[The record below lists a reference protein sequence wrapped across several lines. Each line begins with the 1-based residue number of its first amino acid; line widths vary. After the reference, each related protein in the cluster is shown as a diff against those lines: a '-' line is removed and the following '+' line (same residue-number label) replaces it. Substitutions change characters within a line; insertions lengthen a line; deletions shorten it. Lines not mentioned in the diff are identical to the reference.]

1 MNNGN
6 TFFQEDIYSCYQ
18 PFLRVLGKGEK
29 AGNILSPIPKAAG
42 YYGIAPL
49 ATIAVPSSLR
59 TSP

>member
-1 MNNGN
+1 MNKE
-6 TFFQEDIYSCYQ
+6 TRFFQKDIYSCCQ

-29 AGNILSPIPKAAG
+29 VGNILSPIPKAAG